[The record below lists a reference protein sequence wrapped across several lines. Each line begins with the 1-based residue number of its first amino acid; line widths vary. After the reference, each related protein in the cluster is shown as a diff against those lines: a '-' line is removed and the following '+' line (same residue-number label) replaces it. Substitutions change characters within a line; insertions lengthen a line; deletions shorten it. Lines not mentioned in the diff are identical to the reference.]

1 MRTTLTID
9 DELLDRVKREA
20 RRAKLPFKSALDRAL
35 RLGLERM
42 RPQPRRTPFRQ
53 RTFRLGDPPAGRL
66 DKALQLAAMLD
77 DEEIVRKLATGR

>member
-20 RRAKLPFKSALDRAL
+20 RRAKLPFRSALERAL

-42 RPQPRRTPFRQ
+42 RPQPRRRPFRQ
-53 RTFRLGDPPAGRL
+53 RTFHLGHPPAGRL

-77 DEEIVRKLATGR
+77 DEEIVRKLNAGR